1 MPLNIA
7 LLIGV
12 SLAWAAS
19 YLFIGAARAV
29 PPITATAA
37 MTVIAA
43 AVIAAGV
50 RWGLKRALLA
60 TLTRRPWVPMVM
72 GLSAIAL
79 PNLAVVAAEHS
90 VPPDLAALL
99 GTTVPIATILLTTFV
114 THESPYSPLRML
126 GILIALSGLAVF
138 VSGDGV
144 LDHSAELRGILVMM
158 AGGLVFAL
166 NGIFTA
172 RQTRDLDAPTL
183 AAWTIVFG
191 AVWLTLAAFAF
202 ERPLSVNLASAA
214 WALAGEGI
222 VGMGLAY
229 LGYYVLV
236 ARAGAAFASIYAFLV
251 PPLGVVGSA
260 VVTGAS
266 LTATHAVGLAVV
278 LFGLLFITRGS
289 GAPPAAR

>member
-1 MPLNIA
+1 MLANIA
-7 LLIGV
+7 LLVGV
-12 SLAWAAS
+12 SLAWAAG
-19 YLFIGAARAV
+19 YLFIGAARGV
-29 PPITATAA
+29 PPITATAT

-43 AVIAAGV
+43 VVIAAGV
-50 RWGLKRALLA
+50 HWGLKRPLVAPLIK
-60 TLTRRPWVPMVM
+60 RPWVPLIM
-72 GLSAIAL
+72 GLTAIAL
-79 PNLAVVAAEHS
+79 PNLSVVAAEHT
-90 VPPDLAALL
+90 VPPDLAAVI
-99 GTTVPIATILLTTFV
+99 GTTVPIATILLTIFV
-114 THESPYSPLRML
+114 THESPYSHMRIL
-126 GILIALSGLAVF
+126 GVPVALAGLVIF
-138 VSGDGV
+138 LGGDGV
-144 LDHSAELRGILVMM
+144 LHHRGELGDILVMM

-166 NGIFTA
+166 NGIFAA
-172 RQTRDLDAPTL
+172 RQTRDLDASAL

-191 AVWLTLAAFAF
+191 AAWLVMAAFLF
-202 ERPLSVNLASAA
+202 EQPLSVDVGSAA

-222 VGMGLAY
+222 VGMGIAY

-236 ARAGAAFASIYAFLV
+236 ARAGASFASLYAFLV